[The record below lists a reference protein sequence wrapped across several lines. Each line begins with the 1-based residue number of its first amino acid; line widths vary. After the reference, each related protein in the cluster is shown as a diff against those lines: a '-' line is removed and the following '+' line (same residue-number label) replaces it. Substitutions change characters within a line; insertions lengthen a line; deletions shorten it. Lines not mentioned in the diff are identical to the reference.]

1 MDTQTFR
8 HFMGQI
14 AQLTRK
20 QRQRLLSLMTA
31 PAENKAAPD
40 ESLPDLPS
48 CPHCH
53 ASNTLL
59 RPWGFSRGLQRYR
72 CRACQRTCTTLT
84 GTPLAHL
91 QRPERWPMY
100 AQALIDGL
108 SIRAAAKHCG
118 ISKNTAFQWRHRF
131 LQRMAEHKA
140 EREEG
145 IVEADE
151 TFFLES
157 FKGQRKLARPARRR
171 GGVSRTRG
179 TGSEQIPVLVVRDR
193 AGHTAD
199 FKFDK
204 LDARHVVAVLT
215 PLVDADAVLC
225 TDGAAVYAVFARE
238 TQITHEVIKAQRGQ
252 RVKAGAFHIQ
262 NVNAYHS
269 RLKEWMRRFHGVAT
283 RYLENYLGWRRMLER
298 YGGGL
303 NPKLCL
309 QESMG
314 RYMQHTLGT

>member
-8 HFMGQI
+8 HFLAQI
-14 AQLTRK
+14 AQLTRQ
-20 QRQRLLSLMTA
+20 QRQRLLSIITA
-31 PAENKAAPD
+31 LPENKPAPD
-40 ESLPDLPS
+40 AFLPEQPS

-53 ASNTLL
+53 AANTQL

-72 CRACQRTCTTLT
+72 CRTCQRTCTTLT
-84 GTPLAHL
+84 ATPLAHL
-91 QRPERWPMY
+91 HMPERWPTY

-108 SIRAAAKHCG
+108 SVRAAAKRCG

-131 LQRMAEHKA
+131 LQQMAAHRA

-157 FKGQRKLARPARRR
+157 FKGQRKLPRPARQR
-171 GGVSRTRG
+171 GGVGQTRG
-179 TGSEQIPVLVVRDR
+179 TGGDQIPVLVVRDR

-199 FKFDK
+199 FKLDK
-204 LDARHVVAVLT
+204 LDARHVLAVLA

-225 TDGAAVYAVFARE
+225 TDGAAVYAVFARA
-238 TQITHEVIKAQRGQ
+238 TQITHEIIKAQHGQ

-262 NVNAYHS
+262 NVNAYHG
-269 RLKEWMRRFHGVAT
+269 RLKEWLRRFHGVAT
-283 RYLENYLGWRRMLER
+283 RYLEHYLGWRRMLER
-298 YGGGL
+298 YGHSVSP
-303 NPKLCL
+303 NLCL
-309 QESMG
+309 QEAMG
-314 RYMQHTLGT
+314 RNLQHALGT